1 MGNRYCLKFVYIND
15 RSFEGASEG
24 GREGG
29 KVRVLC
35 AFQMGKN
42 KRI

>member
-15 RSFEGASEG
+15 RSFEGA
-24 GREGG
+24 REGG